1 MSLPS
6 AGVETFNNVE
16 YHIFSWP
23 SALIS
28 GQAEIED
35 HKHLICA
42 VDEVKIVLRQILVL
56 QQRMLELMA
65 AAVAAPVV
73 PKPAAPVVPKPAAP
87 VVPGPAAPVVPPPA
101 APVVPQP
108 AATVVPKPA
117 APVVPKPA
125 APVGLADTVAKD
137 TSANADRRFKLVVAM
152 LRQTFS
158 SNKLRLQWCNTLQML
173 ADGLT
178 KVLPQVALCAL
189 MASMSYAIP
198 TGGRTGRLGAATL
211 LASRVVRAGGTQL
224 VIHGEVLKPNTDTGL
239 QQFTIMLLISY
250 LFVFMCGV
258 VLSWLWFGRPTVARL
273 REVMVTEEVTDTV
286 PRQGPQRSKTTPL
299 TTETIMAACCE
310 QQHNTRAGR
319 NKSTVYLTCQDCAH
333 HVTWLKNGQP
343 TFMGH
348 RDLRFMKLYWDSLQG
363 TTTIDTSQQPVAVA
377 DERPTVH
384 AKSTARPR
392 QRAAVRAVASS
403 SAAASASAH
412 AEIEEHNSTAESMH
426 GLTDESSEDTHLPP
440 TTVSTAPDETTKEKT
455 AKAGPKQRAAARH
468 LGRSSTAEITTTAG
482 IELTGPTYSRY
493 LVPAFEA

>member
-6 AGVETFNNVE
+6 SGVETFNNVE
-16 YHIFSWP
+16 YHIFSWS

-158 SNKLRLQWCNTLQML
+158 STKLRLQWCNTLQML

-178 KVLPQVALCAL
+178 KVLPLQVALCAL

-224 VIHGEVLKPNTDTGL
+224 VTYGEASKPSTDTSL
-239 QQFTIMLLISY
+239 EQFTVMLLISY

-258 VLSWLWFGRPTVARL
+258 VLSWLWFGRPTAARL
-273 REVMVTEEVTDTV
+273 RD
-286 PRQGPQRSKTTPL
+286 
-299 TTETIMAACCE
+299 
-310 QQHNTRAGR
+310 
-319 NKSTVYLTCQDCAH
+319 
-333 HVTWLKNGQP
+333 
-343 TFMGH
+343 
-348 RDLRFMKLYWDSLQG
+348 DS
-363 TTTIDTSQQPVAVA
+363 P
-377 DERPTVH
+377 
-384 AKSTARPR
+384 
-392 QRAAVRAVASS
+392 
-403 SAAASASAH
+403 
-412 AEIEEHNSTAESMH
+412 
-426 GLTDESSEDTHLPP
+426 
-440 TTVSTAPDETTKEKT
+440 
-455 AKAGPKQRAAARH
+455 
-468 LGRSSTAEITTTAG
+468 
-482 IELTGPTYSRY
+482 
-493 LVPAFEA
+493 